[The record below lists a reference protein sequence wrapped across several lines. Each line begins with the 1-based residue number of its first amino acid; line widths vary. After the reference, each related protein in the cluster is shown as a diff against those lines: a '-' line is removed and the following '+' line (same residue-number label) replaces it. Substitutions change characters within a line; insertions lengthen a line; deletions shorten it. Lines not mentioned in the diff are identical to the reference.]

1 MSTLSRS
8 MRNVF
13 GKKARTIVVVVI
25 IGFSLGVFLS
35 MSIVSAN
42 IQNSVGTL
50 SEQMERTVTVRA
62 AGSWGFMGGEN
73 MPESVTSLIQGVD
86 NIDSVQR
93 VLTERMETDSEPSP
107 WGGRS
112 FGIAV
117 QGMDPGQSMTTLNG
131 GTYTI
136 EEGRALNADDN
147 ASRVAIIG
155 TRYSEDNGIYVGDA
169 ISLNGTMFQVVG
181 VITSGT
187 RMGDNTIIAPYT
199 AVKAAFGATGPNVVY
214 VVAKSVGVLDTL
226 VEDLRAALGD
236 SYDVVT
242 PTQRGTEIQDAM
254 DTIKGNS
261 QASAYI
267 ALLTGIAVMV
277 FIMILITRERFREI
291 GVMKAIGF
299 KNSKIMKQLLTES
312 LTLAVIG
319 FVVGVIIAAIAG
331 PSISNMMVD
340 STTTTP
346 SGSGFSGFRGGS
358 SGSGG
363 FRPNFGGRVL
373 SPLEVNFSLEPS
385 LLALT
390 LLMAVVLG
398 VVGSLYPL
406 MKALKL
412 KPAEALRYD

>member
-155 TRYSEDNGIYVGDA
+155 TRYSEDNGIY
-169 ISLNGTMFQVVG
+169 VG